1 MNLTYNQAYNELS
14 KLVDQIEDDKI
25 QLDTLAEKV
34 KQAKELIDYCE
45 TRLRSIDKAVES
57 ALSDKKP
64 TTRRKSKWNDVLSI
78 HDEGN

>member
-25 QLDTLAEKV
+25 QLDTLADKV

-45 TRLRSIDKAVES
+45 MRLRSIDKDVEA
-57 ALSDKKP
+57 ALTDKKP
-64 TTRRKSKWNDVLSI
+64 KKKTK
-78 HDEGN
+78 

>member
-45 TRLRSIDKAVES
+45 TKLRSIDQDVEA
-57 ALSDKKP
+57 ALTDKKP
-64 TTRRKSKWNDVLSI
+64 KKKAK
-78 HDEGN
+78 

>member
-25 QLDTLAEKV
+25 QLDTLADKV

-45 TRLRSIDKAVES
+45 TKLRSIDKDVDA
-57 ALSDKKP
+57 ALSDKKS
-64 TTRRKSKWNDVLSI
+64 TARKKK
-78 HDEGN
+78 

>member
-25 QLDTLAEKV
+25 QLDTLADKV

-45 TRLRSIDKAVES
+45 TKLRSIDQDVEA
-57 ALSDKKP
+57 ALTDKKP
-64 TTRRKSKWNDVLSI
+64 KKKAK
-78 HDEGN
+78 

>member
-25 QLDTLAEKV
+25 QLDTLADKV

-45 TRLRSIDKAVES
+45 TRLRTIDKDVEA
-57 ALSDKKP
+57 ALADKKP
-64 TTRRKSKWNDVLSI
+64 RKKI
-78 HDEGN
+78 K

>member
-1 MNLTYNQAYNELS
+1 MNLTYNQAYSELT

-45 TRLRSIDKAVES
+45 TRLRTIEKDVES
-57 ALSDKKP
+57 ALDQ
-64 TTRRKSKWNDVLSI
+64 KSKTKSK
-78 HDEGN
+78 

>member
-1 MNLTYNQAYNELS
+1 MNLTYNQAYSELT

-45 TRLRSIDKAVES
+45 TRLRTIENDVES
-57 ALSDKKP
+57 SLDQ
-64 TTRRKSKWNDVLSI
+64 KSKKKSK
-78 HDEGN
+78 

>member
-25 QLDTLAEKV
+25 QLDTLADKV

-45 TRLRSIDKAVES
+45 TKLRSIDKDVEA

-64 TTRRKSKWNDVLSI
+64 KKKAK
-78 HDEGN
+78 